1 MAEKQEQ
8 TPATSPRPANKKR
21 PRDEAEDSPSKNASN
36 GSIEPSK
43 KKARREKHKKG
54 GEGDRKKRF
63 GKDKFDKKKRFG
75 KKFDKKKRDKTI
87 NGQGKGE
94 PGRNA
99 AAQEERKPPQDDVNE
114 AIGKMDARL
123 IADHLLQKA
132 KRHNKDLTAVELSD
146 MMVSQQAFLDTTA
159 FESPR
164 TLDQLPAFLKAHS
177 RDNGSHLSKAPEGN
191 GTPHTLVVAA
201 AALRAADLVRAL
213 RQFQT
218 KDAVVAKLFAKHIKL
233 DEAKEF
239 LGRTRVNIG
248 VGTPQR
254 ISDLL
259 DSGSLKID
267 ALERIVI
274 DGSHIDQKKR
284 GIFDMKETFFPLLQL
299 LNRPE
304 FRDRYGRPEGQ
315 GLHVLV
321 Y

>member
-146 MMVSQQAFLDTTA
+146 MMVSRTASMSYMVLGCALLTDPYLIEQAFLDTTA

-201 AALRAADLVRAL
+201 AALRAADLVR
-213 RQFQT
+213 
-218 KDAVVAKLFAKHIKL
+218 
-233 DEAKEF
+233 
-239 LGRTRVNIG
+239 
-248 VGTPQR
+248 
-254 ISDLL
+254 
-259 DSGSLKID
+259 
-267 ALERIVI
+267 
-274 DGSHIDQKKR
+274 
-284 GIFDMKETFFPLLQL
+284 
-299 LNRPE
+299 
-304 FRDRYGRPEGQ
+304 
-315 GLHVLV
+315 
-321 Y
+321 